1 MRSNFKDECKQLI
14 NLAIKEDCPINDITV
29 STFFNS
35 QNTVSAKLIS
45 KQNGIFFGKSIIQL
59 IFEMYAQQ
67 SNVKFFINDG
77 DHLSKKDVICTI
89 TCDQNTLLLVE
100 RTMLNIVQR
109 LCGISTLTHTF
120 IKRLNNPKITIC
132 DTRKTTPGLRF
143 LEKEAVKVG
152 GGTNHRFN
160 LSDMILIKEN
170 HLKVIIEEGNLKNL
184 STKIID
190 AKKKSPGLKAEIEIE
205 TLDQLKT
212 YKLEAFDYILLDN
225 FDLKTLSKAISLC
238 RDSYP
243 HIQIEVSGNVNLD
256 TIHTYAPFDIDRISI
271 GALTHSVNA
280 FDISLLVD

>member
-1 MRSNFKDECKQLI
+1 MKLNFEDHCNHLI
-14 NLAIKEDCPINDITV
+14 TLAIKEDCPLNDITV
-29 STFFNS
+29 STFFIS

-59 IFEMYAQQ
+59 IFDMYDQH
-67 SNVKFFINDG
+67 SNVQFHVTDG
-77 DHLSKKDVICTI
+77 DAILDRDIICTI
-89 TCDQNTLLLVE
+89 TCDQHTLLLVE

-109 LCGISTLTHTF
+109 LCGISTLTHAF
-120 IKRLNNPKITIC
+120 IKRLNNPRINIC

-170 HLKVIIEEGNLKNL
+170 HLKVIKEEGNLENL
-184 STKIID
+184 STKIVE
-190 AKKKSPGLKAEIEIE
+190 AKKHSPSLKAEIEIE

-212 YKLEAFDYILLDN
+212 YSLAAFDYILLDN

-238 RDSYP
+238 RDLYP
-243 HIQIEVSGNVNLD
+243 HIEIEVSGNVNLD
-256 TIHTYAPFDIDRISI
+256 TIHTYAQFDIDRISI
-271 GALTHSVNA
+271 GALTHSVTA